1 MAIALA
7 TRRLA
12 AGELLQHVS
21 RVAYRGQRLH
31 FGSDGTNRYD
41 APDGRYGVLYL
52 GLTLPTA
59 LMESVF
65 HKHHWDRDA
74 RRSIALAE
82 VHSRLV
88 RAVGVLDDLELA
100 DLTAPA
106 SWRPTSG

>member
-31 FGSDGTNRYD
+31 FGSDATNRYV

-52 GLTLPTA
+52 A
-59 LMESVF
+59 
-65 HKHHWDRDA
+65 
-74 RRSIALAE
+74 
-82 VHSRLV
+82 SRCPLH
-88 RAVGVLDDLELA
+88 
-100 DLTAPA
+100 
-106 SWRPTSG
+106 

>member
-52 GLTLPTA
+52 GLALVLFVVYPILVKAHGLSIRQYFSGVWPAVQLAFVSRSSIGTLPQMCFGST
-59 LMESVF
+59 
-65 HKHHWDRDA
+65 
-74 RRSIALAE
+74 
-82 VHSRLV
+82 
-88 RAVGVLDDLELA
+88 
-100 DLTAPA
+100 
-106 SWRPTSG
+106 